1 MQDTLH
7 DEMKVVQE
15 KWQEELHKKQPE
27 KSLRGIG
34 FFKRQVIYHKYKS
47 HYLTHES
54 CHIIYV

>member
-7 DEMKVVQE
+7 DEMKDVQV

-34 FFKRQVIYHKYKS
+34 FFRQIIYH
-47 HYLTHES
+47 
-54 CHIIYV
+54 